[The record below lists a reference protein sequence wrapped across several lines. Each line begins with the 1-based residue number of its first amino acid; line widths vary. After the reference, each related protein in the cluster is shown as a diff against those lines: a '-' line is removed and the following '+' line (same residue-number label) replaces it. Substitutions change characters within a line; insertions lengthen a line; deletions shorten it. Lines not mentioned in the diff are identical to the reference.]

1 MLKTLAVVLV
11 CLSGYLPY
19 STALAQTPSGSMRP
33 YVLETVKMLYDTRKL
48 GGYDIHRRFTQDL
61 NYGDY
66 CCVKATRPL
75 AGGTPY
81 KTMCVA
87 AVVETMV
94 EAVNLYARKTGDRA
108 FQSKFPSSRIDNGT
122 RTSLIPNVFKYAG
135 TDSPGTGYALALLGL
150 GRELPFEQLQPGDFV
165 TFNRNGGTGHAVVF
179 LGYLASDH
187 SSPTSVF
194 SGDVVGFRYFSAQ
207 GQNRPDGGFGYRNA
221 YFMKKCPVP
230 RGKDDDCNVI
240 GVSIKPDG
248 TVSQSRRL
256 FNAGEMFIPNQWNT
270 DVALEKLRQTVA
282 KGFEMD
288 GLERGAGLE
297 EAVQAELQKPL
308 SVDPSVFVDGSGQ

>member
-1 MLKTLAVVLV
+1 MLKKIAVVLIY
-11 CLSGYLPY
+11 LSGYLLP
-19 STALAQTPSGSMRP
+19 SMVLAQTPPDSMRP

-61 NYGDY
+61 GYGDY

-75 AGGTPY
+75 LGNKPY

-87 AVVETMV
+87 AVVETMI
-94 EAVNLYARKTGDRA
+94 ETINLYATKTGDRT
-108 FQSKFPSSRIDNGT
+108 FQSKFPASRIDNGT

-165 TFNRNGGTGHAVVF
+165 TLNRSGGTGHAVVF

-187 SSPTSVF
+187 AAPTSVF
-194 SGDVVGFRYFSAQ
+194 SGNVVGFRYFSAQ

-221 YFMKKCPVP
+221 YFVKKCPVP

-240 GVSIKPDG
+240 GVTIKPDG

-256 FNAGEMFIPNQWNT
+256 FNAGELFVPKRWTT
-270 DVALEKLRQTVA
+270 DVALEKLKQTVS
-282 KGFEMD
+282 KGFELE
-288 GLERGAGLE
+288 GVERGAGLE
-297 EAVQAELQKPL
+297 EAVEAELQKQL
-308 SVDPSVFVDGSGQ
+308 SADPSVFVDGSGQ